1 MSIRWADFPSGDTGL
16 YGTTTSLMLSGIWA
30 ETSSG
35 TSIIED
41 PDPNTTGNVLLCSG
55 SRCRYVLPSAQNT
68 VGIAA
73 RVWLPSIPSTNAT
86 RPAIFQWRDGSNNVS
101 LAVLVS
107 PTGSLQVIRDVNF
120 TGGTSTQ
127 IGETAGPVMTASAW
141 RHVEI
146 KVLWSTTVG
155 TVTIKVEGVEV
166 LALTGVNTGAANYAQ
181 VAVGVSY
188 SLVAV
193 SFSTY
198 FKDIVFWDGSGSVNN
213 DFLSTVGVY
222 YLRPTADVSTGWS
235 RTSGSTDWELLNESP
250 PNDSGYIY
258 AGDPPPAP
266 SILNVEE
273 LPADIVGVRA
283 ILPVARAAKSDSG
296 DGNLQMSVSPNG
308 TDWDA
313 GADNAVSTAFTYYYD
328 VSEVSP
334 DTAAAWTPV
343 EVNALEFELNR
354 TV

>member
-1 MSIRWADFPSGDTGL
+1 MTIRWADFPSGDTGL

-35 TSIIED
+35 TSITED
-41 PDPNTTGNVLLCSG
+41 PDPNITGNVLLCNG

-68 VGIAA
+68 AGIAS
-73 RVWLPSIPSTNAT
+73 RVYLPSIPSTTAT
-86 RPAIFQWRDGSNNVS
+86 RPAIHQFRDVSNNLR
-101 LAVLVS
+101 LAIVVT
-107 PTGSLQVIRDVNF
+107 PTGALEAYRDVDGV
-120 TGGTSTQ
+120 TGIGTLIGGTT
-127 IGETAGPVMTASAW
+127 GPVLTAQAW
-141 RHVEI
+141 RHVET

-166 LALTGVNTGAANYAQ
+166 LALTGVNTGAGNYAQ
-181 VAVGVSY
+181 LAVGVSY
-188 SLVAV
+188 NAVAV
-193 SFSTY
+193 SFLTY

-222 YLRPTADVSTGWS
+222 YLRPTADVSSGWTP
-235 RTSGSTDWELLNESP
+235 TSGTSDWDLLDESP
-250 PNDSGYIY
+250 PDDAGYIY

-308 TDWDA
+308 TDWDD

-334 DTAAAWTPV
+334 DTTAPWTPV